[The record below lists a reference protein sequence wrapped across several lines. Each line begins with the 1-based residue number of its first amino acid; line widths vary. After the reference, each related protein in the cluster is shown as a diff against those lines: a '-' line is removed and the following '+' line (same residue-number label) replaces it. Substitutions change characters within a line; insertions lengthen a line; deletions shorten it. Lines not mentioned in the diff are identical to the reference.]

1 MLAIPEE
8 VRRCAKLFSPADDPM
23 GTPSSKIW
31 CPDAP
36 SSTPL
41 PPLSSSSCRS
51 SFQVVSNCAVVLAC
65 PNSYSRANFRRMFR
79 LRTNARAPACVSRLI
94 PVFLPVQTVLF
105 SRPFQKGA
113 QSTLVSP
120 CLRHKPPRTPCT
132 HLNNRFC
139 CPFGNNSLPEV
150 APPGRAPSR
159 LAGDPRLTHCPKR
172 LQAKGRAGTRSD
184 DSSWRWQ
191 AKNFAY
197 SCNGSHSVD

>member
-8 VRRCAKLFSPADDPM
+8 VRSCAKLFSPADDPM

-41 PPLSSSSCRS
+41 PPLSSSACRS
-51 SFQVVSNCAVVLAC
+51 SFQVVSNCAVVLAW

-79 LRTNARAPACVSRLI
+79 LRTNARAPACESRLI
-94 PVFLPVQTVLF
+94 PVFLPVQTAPFSF
-105 SRPFQKGA
+105 SRLFQGA

-120 CLRHKPPRTPCT
+120 CPRHKPHRTPCT

-139 CPFGNNSLPEV
+139 CPFGNISIARRRSWSAGLVPRQVNDPGLTRFHASPYKQKGESRASLPLLRRV
-150 APPGRAPSR
+150 R
-159 LAGDPRLTHCPKR
+159 
-172 LQAKGRAGTRSD
+172 
-184 DSSWRWQ
+184 
-191 AKNFAY
+191 
-197 SCNGSHSVD
+197 